1 MLPVLGGISG
11 SKRPTLIIFFPI
23 RVKVLDEIVRW
34 SKSAGVEIPIAKGRT
49 LFFFGKKAPVAL
61 SKPRGWFL
69 DAFAAGMLLFGF
81 CLGIAILGQDPPFP
95 VQYEFPLSPSKNP
108 LGEFGTWISK
118 NVHHVFGLGSFLVL
132 GAWFTMVFGLILRNH
147 FFLWTL
153 RFFGWVMLI
162 PSACLLAREYQ
173 EYFPMVSA
181 SGPGGSLGLFTSH
194 YLEQLLSEPWHVIAS
209 FTMTILGSI
218 LAFPAF
224 WRVLGISL
232 QKLGTVLLKALVQIV
247 RFIQLILSPFQPLA
261 TRMDQLEDL
270 AITKPAGSQKALAI
284 APDLD
289 VENGNIPIFHH
300 GSNTSKKEAKKV
312 ALESSSNDSY
322 ELPSLSLLEDPKPLS
337 LTAQEQ
343 QLRERAQLL
352 EKTFFDFGLNVKVV
366 GINTGPVITQFEIS
380 LETGLRVHKVTRLN
394 DDIALNLKVPSVRIV
409 APIPGKNTVGIEVP
423 NELRAEVRLKEVLE
437 ATGTKL
443 ANYKIPLFLGKDAEG
458 RPLVGDLA
466 DMPHLLIAGSTGTGK
481 SVCMNT
487 IILSML
493 MTRTPDDIRMIMIDP
508 KVVELSNFTKLPH
521 MMHPVV
527 HDMKK
532 AEAILCWAVE
542 KMEERYEL
550 LRRAKVRN
558 IAGYNE
564 LGEEEVLRRVEPVD
578 EVDRAR
584 IPAKMPYI
592 VIFIDEMAD
601 LMMTMK
607 KEVETHIIRLAQKS
621 RAAGIHLIVATQK
634 PTVDV
639 ITGLI
644 KSNLPARI
652 CFKVVNKSDSR
663 VVLDEMGA
671 DKLLGK
677 GDMLFLPPGTSLLV
691 RAQGTFASDREITR
705 IVETLEGDPC
715 YAKELMELEIRKE
728 GDDDDLAEK
737 LKNRDELYEAA
748 VEVVIREGRG
758 SCSLLQRALGIGYG
772 RAARLIDFM
781 AEDKIV
787 GTYNGSSAREVV
799 MTMDQWESVRAAR

>member
-1 MLPVLGGISG
+1 
-11 SKRPTLIIFFPI
+11 
-23 RVKVLDEIVRW
+23 
-34 SKSAGVEIPIAKGRT
+34 
-49 LFFFGKKAPVAL
+49 LFFFRQKHPVV
-61 SKPRGWFL
+61 STKPRGWYL

-81 CLGIAILGQDPPFP
+81 CLGISILGQDPPFP
-95 VQYEFPLSPSKNP
+95 AQYEFSGSSSKNP

-118 NVHHVFGLGSFLVL
+118 NVHHVFGLGAFLL
-132 GAWFTMVFGLILRNH
+132 IGAWFTLVFGLILRKH
-147 FFLWTL
+147 FFSWLVRL
-153 RFFGWVMLI
+153 IGWILLI
-162 PSACLLAREYQ
+162 PSACLLASEYRDH
-173 EYFPMVSA
+173 FPLISA
-181 SGPGGSLGLFTSH
+181 NGPGGSLGIFTSYH
-194 YLEQLLSEPWHVIAS
+194 LEQLLTEPWHIISS
-209 FTMTILGSI
+209 FVLCAIGSVLALPTLWMTLG
-218 LAFPAF
+218 LALRQVAVYFL
-224 WRVLGISL
+224 RGLVSL
-232 QKLGTVLLKALVQIV
+232 SRLLKWV
-247 RFIQLILSPFQPLA
+247 LSPFAPLA
-261 TRMDQLEDL
+261 TKLDDIEDL
-270 AITKPAGSQKALAI
+270 AVKKPAPKLAEMETFEDSEPIPGS
-284 APDLD
+284 
-289 VENGNIPIFHH
+289 IPIFHH
-300 GSNTSKKEAKKV
+300 GKSSAKAEPKV
-312 ALESSSNDSY
+312 LDLEPTDSGNY
-322 ELPSLSLLEDPKPLS
+322 ELPSLALLEDPKPLS
-337 LTAQEQ
+337 MASQEQ

-352 EKTFFDFGLNVKVV
+352 EKTFLDFGLNVKVV

-423 NELRAEVRLKEVLE
+423 NELRAEVRLKEVLQ
-437 ATGTKL
+437 AIGAPKL
-443 ANYKIPLFLGKDAEG
+443 ASLKIPLFLGKDAEG

-532 AEAILCWAVE
+532 AEAILSWAVE

-550 LRRAKVRN
+550 LRRARVRN
-558 IAGYNE
+558 IASYNE
-564 LGEEEVLRRVEPVD
+564 LGEEEILRRVEPAED
-578 EVDRAR
+578 EDKSK
-584 IPAKMPYI
+584 IPSKMPYI

-677 GDMLFLPPGTSLLV
+677 GDMLFLPPGTSVLV

-705 IVETLEGDPC
+705 VVETLEGEPC
-715 YAKELMELEIRKE
+715 YAKELMELETRKDE
-728 GDDDDLAEK
+728 DDGDLAEK
-737 LKNRDELYEAA
+737 LKSRDELYEAA

-772 RAARLIDFM
+772 RAARLIDYM
-781 AEDKIV
+781 AEDGIV

-799 MTMDQWESVRAAR
+799 MSMDQWESVRASR